1 MATSYYDYSQLRAN
15 GVTPS
20 AVYAKGSPVYR
31 LLANGVDIIHKRTG
45 YTMNFRCGYRFN
57 LSIRKEAVNRWVE
70 SWNCGTDNGWWEFDH
85 WRIIAELTPVK
96 DIWESNGDGYIL
108 NVGWIHENSIALAV
122 YDRYGNSYN
131 SWGYY
136 GNGGRSISWD
146 IGYYDTFDHVTVS
159 VNKDFAN
166 VRWSLDGSEVQ
177 YNLNTA
183 GNFTSGG
190 TFELWGGW
198 VSRSKTVQEY

>member
-45 YTMNFRCGYRFN
+45 YTMNFRYGYRFN
-57 LSIRKEAVNRWVE
+57 LSIRKEKVYRTE
-70 SWNCGTDNGWWEFDH
+70 SWWNCGWESESVFDH
-85 WRIIAELTPVK
+85 WKIIAELAPVK
-96 DIWESNGDGYIL
+96 DISESNGDGYISNL
-108 NVGWIHENSIALAV
+108 GWIHENWVTITI
-122 YDRYGNSYN
+122 YDRYGNSA
-131 SWGYY
+131 S
-136 GNGGRSISWD
+136 GGKYKSWD